1 VDHYSREGRAA
12 AGSVFT
18 DAIEHALSHA
28 AALPGSGPLRYS
40 HELNLPALRS
50 GPVSPFPHIVF
61 YADLA
66 DRLMVSRKF
75 FDVRLAQVW
84 RDQAKIVLLF

>member
-1 VDHYSREGRAA
+1 VDHYSREGGVA

-28 AALPGSGPLRYS
+28 AALPGSGSLRYS
-40 HELNLPALRS
+40 HELNPPALRS

-66 DRLMVSRKF
+66 DRLMVS
-75 FDVRLAQVW
+75 Q
-84 RDQAKIVLLF
+84 KIF

>member
-1 VDHYSREGRAA
+1 MDHYSREGSVAT
-12 AGSVFT
+12 GSAFI

-28 AALPGSGPLRYS
+28 VALPGSGSLRYS

-50 GPVSPFPHIVF
+50 GPASPFPLIVF

-66 DRLMVSRKF
+66 DHV
-75 FDVRLAQVW
+75 DVW
-84 RDQAKIVLLF
+84 RVLHGKRNIPVWLRSPE

>member
-1 VDHYSREGRAA
+1 MDHYSREGGAVA
-12 AGSVFT
+12 VSVFT
-18 DAIEHALSHA
+18 DAIEYALSHA
-28 AALPGSGPLRYS
+28 AARPGSGPLRYS

-66 DRLMVSRKF
+66 DRLMVSRKIF
-75 FDVRLAQVW
+75 
-84 RDQAKIVLLF
+84 